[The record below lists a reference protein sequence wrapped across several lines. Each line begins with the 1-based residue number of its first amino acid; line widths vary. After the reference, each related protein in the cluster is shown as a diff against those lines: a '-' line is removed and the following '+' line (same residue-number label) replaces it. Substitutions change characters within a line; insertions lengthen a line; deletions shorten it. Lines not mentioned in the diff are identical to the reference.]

1 MATTIAPAKDHPTF
15 RNCARARGNLAR
27 YQAASEQIA
36 MYIPDDLDRRL
47 ISLLRADARAPI
59 SHLAASL
66 RVSRTTVDKRIQR
79 LVDTGVLIG
88 FTARVRNDYDDRS
101 IRAVMLVE
109 VAGKST
115 TAVIRG
121 LRGIPELQALH
132 TTNGAWDLVAEISAQ
147 SLKDFDRVLRTVREI
162 EGVRNSQ
169 TSLLLTS
176 T

>member
-1 MATTIAPAKDHPTF
+1 
-15 RNCARARGNLAR
+15 
-27 YQAASEQIA
+27 